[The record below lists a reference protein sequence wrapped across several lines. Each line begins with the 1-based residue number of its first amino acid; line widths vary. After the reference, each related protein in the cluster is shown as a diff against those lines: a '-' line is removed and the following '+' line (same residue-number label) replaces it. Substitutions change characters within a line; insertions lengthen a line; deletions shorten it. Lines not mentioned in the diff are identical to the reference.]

1 MEIRIRGGTP
11 EDAEGIANVLNEII
25 LERTYSSLSEP
36 FSVEAEREFIASM
49 DERAAIFVAE
59 ADGEIVG
66 FQTIEPFANY
76 SRALAHVGVVGTFVL
91 EEFRR
96 QGIGRRLFYKSL
108 EFASLM
114 GYEKIIA
121 YVRRTNELAQNFY
134 SKMGFTPIGVLEKQ
148 VKINGQYDDQIV
160 MEMFIPPE
168 TEIQAWVAV
177 PWEAEMAAPAVP
189 VPVVEEAAPV
199 PAVEEAAPVPAVEEA
214 APVPAKRPPEVE
226 KAPPAPRRIVIVRR
240 AKRSDLDIIAGIIN
254 SSRKDKPLLNE
265 QEILERFGKK
275 GYWLSFSTRAAA
287 VAGWQ
292 AENLVG
298 CIDEFYIY
306 PAKYLEEVGAPL
318 LEAVEKAA
326 VELQCEAAILF
337 PDEAV
342 SPQVLEFYRRCGYE
356 PRELDELHRYW
367 REVAAEF
374 LEPGKRLL
382 VKQLRESLITRPI

>member
-59 ADGEIVG
+59 ADGEIIG

-199 PAVEEAAPVPAVEEA
+199 PA
-214 APVPAKRPPEVE
+214 KRLPEVE
-226 KAPPAPRRIVIVRR
+226 KAPPAPRPMVIVRR

-254 SSRKDKPLLNE
+254 TSRKDKPPLNE

-382 VKQLRESLITRPI
+382 VKQLRESLVTRPI